1 MHARHLYTASAI
13 ALTATMLA
21 APAAASAAT
30 IYPPSGSCTTSPAAV
45 GPGETLQFACQAA
58 TFSSNETVTITVTGE
73 NGAGARIGMVRFA
86 ITTASGTA
94 ESSADGSL
102 RSVPITLPSD
112 ASGTYN
118 IAALSATSVGGTAA
132 ATIATADGALPVT
145 GLGGSA
151 TLGILVGG
159 GALVAAG
166 LALGVAAVMRRRAH
180 AD

>member
-1 MHARHLYTASAI
+1 MHAQSRRTASAL
-13 ALTATMLA
+13 ALTATLIA
-21 APAAASAAT
+21 APVAASAST
-30 IYPPSGSCTTSPAAV
+30 IYPPTGACTTTPAAV
-45 GPGETLQFACQAA
+45 EPGGTLQFACEAA

-102 RSVPITLPSD
+102 RSVPITLPSN

-132 ATIATADGALPVT
+132 ATVATESGALPVT
-145 GLGGSA
+145 GLAGGA

-166 LALGVAAVMRRRAH
+166 IALGVAAVLRRRAH